1 MATQKYKA
9 MKCSQYLKT
18 FEEIMKK
25 LTIAALAAAAAV
37 LPAAAHA
44 QAYVQVETG
53 LDAVDLNPGKDE
65 GVLYGVSAGY
75 EVPLGNNLFAAVEA
89 GLSDSSTKECTRDFL
104 VLNDK
109 LCVKSGRDISAT
121 LRLGTSLSEASKLYV
136 LGGYTNGRIRV
147 TYQDSFGKDS
157 DGVNLDGFRL
167 GAGYQHNFGQNLF
180 GKIEYRYSNY
190 EQGVERHN
198 GVVAIGMNF

>member
-1 MATQKYKA
+1 
-9 MKCSQYLKT
+9 
-18 FEEIMKK
+18 MKK
-25 LTIAALAAAAAV
+25 ITLAALAAAAAV

-75 EVPLGNNLFAAVEA
+75 EVPLGNNLFAALEA
-89 GLSDSSTKECTRDFL
+89 GLSDSSTKECARDLF
-104 VLNDK
+104 VPNDK

-121 LRLGTSLSEASKLYV
+121 LRFGTNLSEASKLYV
-136 LGGYTNGRIRV
+136 LGGYTNGRIRA
-147 TYQDSFGKDS
+147 TYQDNLGKDS